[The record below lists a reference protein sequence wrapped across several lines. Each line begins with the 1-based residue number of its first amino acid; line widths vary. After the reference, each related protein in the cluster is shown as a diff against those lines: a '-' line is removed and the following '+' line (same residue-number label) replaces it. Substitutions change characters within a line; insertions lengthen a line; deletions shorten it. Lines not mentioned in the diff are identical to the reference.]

1 MFSPTALF
9 KLGKLIFLYKDFV
22 TDLFTSM
29 SSTLMI
35 DSSISLNLEKSSMAS
50 CKIGKL
56 KIRQLQET
64 FIGDSSQALIVNNS
78 FSFW

>member
-1 MFSPTALF
+1 MFSPTGQTCKAY
-9 KLGKLIFLYKDFV
+9 ICKDFV

-35 DSSISLNLEKSSMAS
+35 DSSDSLNLEKSSMAS
-50 CKIGKL
+50 CEIGKL

-64 FIGDSSQALIVNNS
+64 FIGDSSRALNINN
-78 FSFW
+78 